1 MSVFIKSFYQ
11 KLFPARQLL
20 IRQNG
25 EVKHVVLAP
34 WFQLFTVL
42 LILGTITWVGIS
54 SFRVYSQTNKIT
66 DIEQSQIDK
75 QQVWQKQVQ
84 EQKALHA
91 KQLEQLAVL
100 EQKQALLQGMIESLP
115 ASISKETIKLEEQLE
130 SPVNQDKGEF
140 HEPLVDEEPKN
151 KHASLLTPIT
161 FAARYERLNK
171 YYEHNFALIDAQIN
185 KRHDAILAML
195 KGAGLESAL
204 EQHLALGAQT
214 TAQGGPLDVFDET
227 KIPGQ
232 FLAIVDKLLLL
243 NNLENFL
250 TELPNSLPLP
260 AAKYYISSNFG
271 LRKDPMNNRR
281 AFHKGVDLA
290 GWHKTEI
297 FAPADARVLRAGKN
311 GGYGNFI
318 ELEHKNGLVTRFGH
332 LNKIKVKKGQTIAKN
347 EVIGLMGSTGRSTS
361 THLHYEVLLDGKH
374 VNPLKI
380 TKALSRVR

>member
-11 KLFPARQLL
+11 KFFPARQLL

-75 QQVWQKQVQ
+75 QQAWQKQVK

-115 ASISKETIKLEEQLE
+115 ASISKEAIKLEEQLE

-214 TAQGGPLDVFDET
+214 SAQGGPLDVFDET